1 MLALIDGDIV
11 RYRCGFASMDV
22 PEHLAIARTRDMLDG
37 ILVETGAT
45 EYRMYLSDHLE
56 NNFRFKIDPKYK
68 ANRENQPKP
77 LHHEAIGN
85 YLKEQCQAV
94 VAVGHE
100 ADDALGIAQCE
111 LQDDDEF
118 ERIHYKSMICS
129 IDKDLL
135 QIPGLHYNFVKKE
148 SFEQNPHDG
157 LIHFYSQLLIGDR
170 VDNIFGVYGLGP
182 KKTYQILRDCADE
195 QDMFERVRGLYMD
208 DARLLKNGC
217 LLWIK
222 RTETD
227 NWKDHFV
234 GLGGE
239 VPESS
244 LQETPLEVGQSSV
257 PISPETQRAATDGF
271 QNLG

>member
-1 MLALIDGDIV
+1 
-11 RYRCGFASMDV
+11 MDV
-22 PEHLAIARTRDMLDG
+22 PEHLALARTRDMLDG

-56 NNFRFKIDPKYK
+56 NNFRFKIDPQYK

-85 YLKEQCQAV
+85 YLKEECQAI
-94 VAVGHE
+94 VAVGQE
-100 ADDALGIAQCE
+100 ADDALGIDQSTAYGEGTSSWEKAVEGDME
-111 LQDDDEF
+111 LVLNL
-118 ERIHYKSMICS
+118 STMICS

-182 KKTYQILRDCADE
+182 KKTEACLRGCDTE
-195 QDMFERVRGLYMD
+195 EEMFEVVRGLYMD

-239 VPESS
+239 VPELS
-244 LQETPLEVGQSSV
+244 LQKELSAPGLY
-257 PISPETQRAATDGF
+257 
-271 QNLG
+271 